1 MSPCV
6 AQVQSRAH
14 ALYAAERT
22 LDGFCATRYTRRP
35 AKKRDLCCP
44 CSPLLIVIGRKCSSL
59 RCCIRLGNWGSTLTR
74 RASAQAFTRSLFLAA
89 LVDQLEPNR
98 IRHDHLL
105 TKLAENAARPPLM
118 NAHSY
123 RNQART
129 QYSQVRFEC
138 CRRALYQTF
147 LDYDSV
153 LVQTTM
159 WLFRSPGS
167 IRTALFNSNPLRA
180 TARLGKL
187 TRTPCRSSR
196 AILTAAGPLGLV
208 AAIQGRSS
216 LWLHDSCG
224 PPFGAHLKKFL
235 SLSSLGSLYLAEEK
249 FDLFCLYPVSTQERF
264 KRVHQQHLDCDEFRE
279 DVHGHFRLV
288 GQIGASQQHLTSPFA
303 KVLPT

>member
-1 MSPCV
+1 LSPCV

-153 LVQTTM
+153 LVQTTTVA
-159 WLFRSPGS
+159 LPVAGIDPYSSVQFEPPPGNS
-167 IRTALFNSNPLRA
+167 AIREAYADSLSVFSRYPDSGRASRLGCCYPGKVISLVARLLRA
-180 TARLGKL
+180 AFWR
-187 TRTPCRSSR
+187 
-196 AILTAAGPLGLV
+196 
-208 AAIQGRSS
+208 
-216 LWLHDSCG
+216 
-224 PPFGAHLKKFL
+224 
-235 SLSSLGSLYLAEEK
+235 
-249 FDLFCLYPVSTQERF
+249 
-264 KRVHQQHLDCDEFRE
+264 
-279 DVHGHFRLV
+279 
-288 GQIGASQQHLTSPFA
+288 ASQEVPELEQPW
-303 KVLPT
+303 